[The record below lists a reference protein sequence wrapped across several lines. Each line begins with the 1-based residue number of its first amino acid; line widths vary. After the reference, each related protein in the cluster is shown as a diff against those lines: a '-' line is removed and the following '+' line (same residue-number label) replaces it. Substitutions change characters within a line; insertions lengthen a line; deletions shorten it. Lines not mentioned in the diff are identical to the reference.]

1 MKTIK
6 YHYLG
11 IIETF
16 RALFQGKYLVYFIP
30 GAVVTIIYLY
40 FKYRA
45 GLVQSAIDLETGF
58 SWVDKATGLIES
70 GIEYIFDFFYYL
82 MDQIYIYIVIT
93 LLSPFNTFLAEKFDS
108 DLTGNKFDGNL
119 IRIINDLIRMVIVVC
134 IAVIL
139 EFGGLLMYWMV
150 SWMLPDVLDPIMYHI
165 IGAFF
170 FGFAFYDFH
179 LERYQVGVLGSLGYA
194 FENGLTMI
202 LTGSIFLLIYE
213 IPIIGIPLSPVIAV
227 MISNVVYLY
236 KAKKLPRK
244 EELTIE
250 AEKNV

>member
-1 MKTIK
+1 
-6 YHYLG
+6 
-11 IIETF
+11 
-16 RALFQGKYLVYFIP
+16 
-30 GAVVTIIYLY
+30 
-40 FKYRA
+40 
-45 GLVQSAIDLETGF
+45 
-58 SWVDKATGLIES
+58 
-70 GIEYIFDFFYYL
+70 
-82 MDQIYIYIVIT
+82 
-93 LLSPFNTFLAEKFDS
+93 
-108 DLTGNKFDGNL
+108 
-119 IRIINDLIRMVIVVC
+119 
-134 IAVIL
+134 
-139 EFGGLLMYWMV
+139 MYWMV

-179 LERYQVGVLGSLGYA
+179 LERYQVGVMGSLGYA